1 MERNIPRAAIHVGTD
16 KKSFSSQVGNEAER
30 RGWDEK
36 RYQLKN
42 ADIDKNNHYNYTRKR
57 LNFEIVKGEKIV
69 PLGSQSVPL
78 HERLQHRL
86 DELGFKP
93 YMDAKRPDQV
103 SRNSPNCTVGII
115 FSGDHDVLNRLAFGE
130 QKLNTS
136 DPNADHS
143 KVVLQKGIYD
153 WALDTYRF
161 ACEKWGEENV
171 IGFDVHCDET
181 SIHAHVQTVPVE
193 QVRKRGRIGSKYIH
207 KDNPEKV
214 LSTKEWRAL
223 PKEERDNYTKS
234 EAAKGV
240 VERVSYAKVWGER
253 AKDKSQYL
261 SQLHT
266 DYYNKVGH
274 KYGLARGFSYDELSE
289 EEKRGRKHKN
299 KVVLEAER
307 QAKVALDKVEKYAVL
322 ATIDKKELTIP
333 LLNIKAPVQEAMN
346 AVKKELAIPIPT
358 IIGQKAWRE
367 ERTTNIND
375 AIKALVAAIN
385 AERDKQNEGVRKSV
399 NKTYTY
405 YMQNLNKQ
413 IEENKSLRAE
423 NDALKAENNKVKQ
436 HISQLDE
443 KAVERVTTQLVCAK
457 EELASAKSYN
467 TTLMEMYNDLKAR
480 WNAIWQEPEMTDAW
494 RRVEA
499 RKERETKE
507 KARQEAEAK
516 RESMARQNRYI
527 GVLDKFIHEGHEAL
541 SSFAKT
547 DRVNFNEK
555 ESASIYYGIMASAVK
570 HNIGLDSKASIESA
584 AKRFLSGMS
593 WKGFTDFKQECV
605 TSWTKLF
612 ATNEVQFTDNAID
625 NFLTFVDH
633 MSCSADTYVSLGGSN
648 GCADQLTNWDGTQ
661 KVGLGSVPQKKGK
674 GWGDKRTENSDKI
687 DFIIFVTYT

>member
-423 NDALKAENNKVKQ
+423 NDALRVENDKVKQ

>member
-42 ADIDKNNHYNYTRKR
+42 ADIDKNNHYNYSRKR
-57 LNFEIVKGEKIV
+57 LNFEIVKGGKIV

-333 LLNIKAPVQEAMN
+333 FLNIKVPVQEAMN
-346 AVKKELAIPIPT
+346 AVKKELAIPIPAL
-358 IIGQKAWRE
+358 IGQKAWRE
-367 ERTTNIND
+367 ERVNNINA
-375 AIKALVAAIN
+375 AIKALVVAIN

-413 IEENKSLRAE
+413 IEDNKSLRAE
-423 NDALKAENNKVKQ
+423 NDAIKTENNKVKQ
-436 HISQLDE
+436 RISQLDE
-443 KAVERVTTQLVCAK
+443 KAVERVTTQLVYAK

-499 RKERETKE
+499 RKEEDAKE
-507 KARQEAEAK
+507 KARQEAETK

-527 GVLDKFIHEGHEAL
+527 GVLDKFIRDGHKAL
-541 SSFAKT
+541 YSFATT

-584 AKRFLSGMS
+584 AKRFLSDMS
-593 WKGFTDFKQECV
+593 WHGFTDFKQECV

-612 ATNEVQFTDNAID
+612 ATNEVQFTDNAIN
-625 NFLTFVDH
+625 NFLAFVDH

-661 KVGLGSVPQKKGK
+661 KVGLGAVLRKKPRGF
-674 GWGDKRTENSDKI
+674 SL
-687 DFIIFVTYT
+687 

>member
-42 ADIDKNNHYNYTRKR
+42 ADIDKNNHYNYSRKR
-57 LNFEIVKGEKIV
+57 LNFEIVKGGKIV

-93 YMDAKRPDQV
+93 YMDAKRPDLV

-367 ERTTNIND
+367 ERVSNVYA

-385 AERDKQNEGVRKSV
+385 AERDKQNEDVRKSV

-423 NDALKAENNKVKQ
+423 NDALKTENKKVKQ
-436 HISQLDE
+436 RISQLDE

-499 RKERETKE
+499 RKEKETKE
-507 KARQEAEAK
+507 KARQKAEAK

-555 ESASIYYGIMASAVK
+555 ESASIYYGIMSSAVK
-570 HNIGLDSKASIESA
+570 HNIGLDSKACIESA

-593 WKGFTDFKQECV
+593 WHGFTDFKQECI

-625 NFLTFVDH
+625 NFLAFVDH

-661 KVGLGSVPQKKGK
+661 KVGLGIFYKEKKK
-674 GWGDKRTENSDKI
+674 FQSR
-687 DFIIFVTYT
+687 